1 MGGVDAEVQASVRVL
16 GVDPGYGR
24 VGWGVVTR
32 EASVLKAQSWGLIET
47 DAATDWSQ
55 RLASV
60 YDRFSQVLA
69 LEEPDIVA
77 AEALWFGANRTTAM
91 GVAKA
96 AGVIALAAA
105 QRGLPV
111 VEYKP
116 SVVKLTVTGNGAAR
130 KPQVR
135 AMVTR
140 LLRSSELPKVDDV
153 ADALAVA
160 ICHLQHSRLT
170 QMSSE

>member
-1 MGGVDAEVQASVRVL
+1 MLRAL
-16 GVDPGYGR
+16 
-24 VGWGVVTR
+24 
-32 EASVLKAQSWGLIET
+32 SWGLIET
-47 DAATDWSQ
+47 DPGMDWPD
-55 RLASV
+55 RLATL
-60 YDRFSQVLA
+60 YERFSSVLSI
-69 LEEPDIVA
+69 EKPDVVA

-96 AGVIALAAA
+96 AGVLALAAA
-105 QRGLPV
+105 ERDVPFL
-111 VEYKP
+111 EYKP

-140 LLRSSELPKVDDV
+140 LLGSADLPKVDDV

-160 ICHLQHSRLT
+160 ICHLQHSRLAGLG
-170 QMSSE
+170 SG

>member
-1 MGGVDAEVQASVRVL
+1 MRVL

-32 EASVLKAQSWGLIET
+32 EASVLRVQSWGLIET

-60 YDRFSQVLA
+60 YDRFNQVLA

-77 AEALWFGANRTTAM
+77 AEALWFGVNRTTAM

-116 SVVKLTVTGNGAAR
+116 SVVKLTVTGNGSAR

-160 ICHLQHSRLT
+160 ICHLQHSRFA
-170 QMSSE
+170 QVRSQ

>member
-1 MGGVDAEVQASVRVL
+1 MRVL

-32 EASVLKAQSWGLIET
+32 ENSVLRALNWGLIET
-47 DAATDWSQ
+47 DSPTEWSE
-55 RLASV
+55 RLSSV
-60 YDRFSQVLA
+60 YDRFNHVLA
-69 LEEPDIVA
+69 AEKPDIVA

-96 AGVIALAAA
+96 AGVLAVAAA
-105 QRGLPV
+105 QHGLPF

-135 AMVTR
+135 SMVAR
-140 LLRSSELPKVDDV
+140 LLRCTELPESDDV

-170 QMSSE
+170 QLRSE

>member
-1 MGGVDAEVQASVRVL
+1 M
-16 GVDPGYGR
+16 
-24 VGWGVVTR
+24 
-32 EASVLKAQSWGLIET
+32 LKAQRWGLIET
-47 DAATDWSQ
+47 APADEWSK
-55 RLASV
+55 RLSTI
-60 YDRFSQVLA
+60 YERFGHVLA
-69 LEEPDIVA
+69 VEQPDIVA

-96 AGVIALAAA
+96 AGVLALAAA
-105 QRGLPV
+105 QHGLPF

-135 AMVTR
+135 AMVAR
-140 LLRSSELPKVDDV
+140 LLGAGDLPNVDDV

-160 ICHLQHSRLT
+160 ICHLQHSRYAQLRRD
-170 QMSSE
+170 

>member
-1 MGGVDAEVQASVRVL
+1 MRVL

-24 VGWGVVTR
+24 VGWGVILR
-32 EASVLKAQSWGLIET
+32 ENGALRALRWGLIET
-47 DAATDWSQ
+47 DPSMEWCD
-55 RLASV
+55 RLAAV
-60 YDRFSQVLA
+60 YERFAEVLEVERPA
-69 LEEPDIVA
+69 VVA

-96 AGVIALAAA
+96 TGVLALTAA
-105 QRGLPV
+105 QRGIPF

-116 SVVKLTVTGNGAAR
+116 SLVKLTVTGNGAAR

-135 AMVTR
+135 AMVSR
-140 LLRSSELPKVDDV
+140 LLRTSEVPKIDDV

-170 QMSSE
+170 RLALE

>member
-1 MGGVDAEVQASVRVL
+1 MRVL

-24 VGWGVVTR
+24 VGWGVVSR
-32 EASVLKAQSWGLIET
+32 EASMLTAQRWGLIET
-47 DAATDWSQ
+47 DANTDWSD
-55 RLASV
+55 RLSLL
-60 YDRFSQVLA
+60 YDRFTQVLA
-69 LEEPDIVA
+69 LEQPDIVA

-96 AGVIALAAA
+96 AGVLALATA
-105 QRGLPV
+105 QHGLPF

-135 AMVTR
+135 AMVAR
-140 LLRSSELPKVDDV
+140 LLRSTELPKVDDV

-170 QMSSE
+170 QIRSQ

>member
-24 VGWGVVTR
+24 VGWGVVMR
-32 EASVLKAQSWGLIET
+32 EASVLKADSWGLIET
-47 DAATDWSQ
+47 DAETDWPV
-55 RLASV
+55 RLAV
-60 YDRFSQVLA
+60 LFELFHHVLA
-69 LEEPDIVA
+69 VEEPDVVA

-96 AGVIALAAA
+96 AGVITLAAA
-105 QRGLPV
+105 QHGLPV
-111 VEYKP
+111 FEYKP

-135 AMVTR
+135 AMVAR
-140 LLRSSELPKVDDV
+140 LLRSTELPKVDESPTR
-153 ADALAVA
+153 LAWRFVT
-160 ICHLQHSRLT
+160 CSTLGSPR
-170 QMSSE
+170 

>member
-1 MGGVDAEVQASVRVL
+1 VRVL

-24 VGWGVVTR
+24 VGWGIVSR
-32 EASVLKAQSWGLIET
+32 EASMLKAQRWGLIET
-47 DAATDWSQ
+47 DPADEWSK
-55 RLASV
+55 RLSSL
-60 YDRFSQVLA
+60 YERFDQVLA
-69 LEEPDIVA
+69 LEQPDIVA

-96 AGVIALAAA
+96 AGVLALATT
-105 QRGLPV
+105 QHGLQF

-135 AMVTR
+135 AMVGR
-140 LLRSSELPKVDDV
+140 LLGSMELPRVDDV

-160 ICHLQHSRLT
+160 ICHLQHSRLGLL
-170 QMSSE
+170 QSD